1 MQILVLTNTVDYGV
15 GATLYPL
22 LRALSARHEVTR
34 VYVADAAFSQNHGFY
49 EGRDRD
55 VRHVYARRVDSA
67 VCFEN
72 QSAYAPEY
80 VDLDGIDAVWLRLDL
95 ADELFL
101 QYVEQRF
108 AGRFISNS
116 PAGVVRSGTKA
127 FLLGLAP
134 VMDDLMPAVKL
145 CYSASN
151 VARFRKA
158 CPDIVLKVLRSF
170 GGQGVVRVRENGLSD
185 LNGKAEIASF
195 LKENGPCLAMA
206 YLDNPAQSD
215 NRICVLNGEILGVI
229 RRVPRPGDWICNL
242 MAGGSFEACAPDERE
257 IEIIRRLHPVMEELG
272 VHYYGVDT
280 LLNAKN
286 ERVLSEIN
294 TINAG
299 GAYRYEQRTGRPVCR
314 MIADDFVSR
323 AVAARSY
330 SLPAAPAG
338 GPGPLKVISAEP
350 AGDIDRF
357 ADEIKTGH
365 IVDFERF

>member
-22 LRALSARHEVTR
+22 LRALGSRPEVTR
-34 VYVADAAFSQNHGFY
+34 VYVADAAIPRNRYFY
-49 EGRDRD
+49 EERDMG
-55 VRHVYARRVDSA
+55 VTHVYARRVDNA

-72 QSAYAPEY
+72 QTTYAIEH
-80 VDLDGIDAVWLRLDL
+80 VDLDDIDAIWLRLDL

-101 QYVEQRF
+101 QYTQQRF
-108 AGRFISNS
+108 AGRFISNDPS
-116 PAGVVRSGTKA
+116 GVVRSGTKA

-134 VMDDLMPAVKL
+134 MMDDLMPAIKL

-170 GGQGVVRVRENGLSD
+170 GGQGVVRVRENGTSD

-206 YLDNPAQSD
+206 YLDNLNQSD
-215 NRICVLNGEILGVI
+215 NRICVLDGEILGVV
-229 RRVPRPGDWICNL
+229 RRVPKPGDWICNL
-242 MAGGSFEACAPDERE
+242 MAGGSFEACEPDERE
-257 IEIIRRLHPVMEELG
+257 REIIKRLHPRMAELG

-299 GAYRYEQRTGRPVCR
+299 GAYRFEQRTGKPVCK

-338 GPGPLKVISAEP
+338 GPGPLKVIAAEP
-350 AGDIDRF
+350 AGHIDGL
-357 ADEIKTGH
+357 ADEIETGT
-365 IVDFERF
+365 ILDFEAP